1 MTLVFQLLLF
11 VVHELH
17 HDLVNDIFD
26 LIMSSTS
33 WNVVTI
39 SSDQALRVGTRSK
52 FEKRSNGPFNQILI
66 RAYILD
72 KFLPIFALKVSPF
85 QGVYT
90 ITNKCSTY
98 GRFPRLE
105 FSLTG
110 SLTAPLGQVC
120 PEISKLT
127 KSWLEDMI
135 LSNFCLFL
143 LVRVST
149 LSQTNAPHMADSRVL
164 NSPWQTAWRHPWA
177 KSALR
182 YSN

>member
-17 HDLVNDIFD
+17 HDLVNDILD

-72 KFLPIFALKVSPF
+72 KFLPIFALKVSLPC

-98 GRFPRLE
+98 GGSLRFE
-105 FSLTG
+105 FSLTD

-120 PEISKLT
+120 PEIFKLT
-127 KSWLEDMI
+127 KS
-135 LSNFCLFL
+135 
-143 LVRVST
+143 
-149 LSQTNAPHMADSRVL
+149 
-164 NSPWQTAWRHPWA
+164 
-177 KSALR
+177 
-182 YSN
+182 